1 MTPTRKKR
9 LTVVLLILLG
19 VGTAAAIAVT
29 ALQENLLY
37 FVSPSDV
44 AEQKMPAGRQFR
56 LGGLVKEGSVNRAT
70 DSLKIRFLVTDGL
83 KEVEINYDDILP
95 DLFRE
100 GQGIIAIGALD
111 NNGVFQAD
119 EVLAKHDEEYMA
131 PEVADALNRAGH
143 PRGNKN
149 LTDPASA
156 EYKP

>member
-19 VGTAAAIAVT
+19 VSVAAAIAMT

-37 FVSPSDV
+37 FLSPSEV
-44 AEQKMPAGRQFR
+44 AEQQMPTGRQFR

-70 DSLKIRFLVTDGL
+70 DSLKIRFRVTDGL
-83 KEVEINYDDILP
+83 KEVEIHYDDILP

-100 GQGIIAIGALD
+100 GQGIIAIGSLD
-111 NNGVFQAD
+111 NNRVFQAD

-131 PEVADALNRAGH
+131 PEVADALQKAGH
-143 PRGNKN
+143 PR
-149 LTDPASA
+149 ASKDSTSVA
-156 EYKP
+156 PSEYKP

>member
-37 FVSPSDV
+37 FLSPSDV
-44 AEQKMPAGRQFR
+44 AEQNMPADRHFR

-70 DSLKIRFLVTDGL
+70 DSLKIQFLVTDGL
-83 KEVEINYDDILP
+83 KEVEIHYDDILP

-131 PEVADALNRAGH
+131 PEVADALKKAGH

-149 LTDPASA
+149 STAPAST